1 MSPRSDV
8 SEQSGEA
15 ELAVVVLSVGAP
27 AELLDALVSL
37 GRQSVQPEI
46 VVVNSG
52 GGDLGAARD
61 ACPRARFVEVPERLW
76 PGAARNRGI
85 ATTRAP
91 IVAFMA
97 SDHILTEN
105 WCAARLARH
114 RAGHRAVACA
124 VINSNG
130 RNLIAWAHH
139 LAILVRRLPGVP
151 LGEAGLHGVS
161 YSRSL
166 FEAHGVF
173 REDLRIGEDTEL
185 NARLLAKDQPV
196 WAPEVQTIHQ
206 NPTSLAPFL
215 EDQYRRGRR
224 SGYHWPLHKKGRSWL
239 LPSLRRF
246 SDIALLSIKSVSGH
260 ERLMVI
266 ASWPILLVGT
276 LFHGLG
282 FRQGYRSRLAEGN
295 TTEPGPRRG
304 EVASPD

>member
-1 MSPRSDV
+1 VSLRV
-8 SEQSGEA
+8 SEQPGEP

-27 AELLDALVSL
+27 SGLLDALASL
-37 GRQSVQPEI
+37 NRQTVQAEI

-61 ACPRARFVEVPERLW
+61 GCPQAKFVEVSERLW

-85 ATTRAP
+85 AATRAP
-91 IVAFMA
+91 VVAFMA

-124 VINSNG
+124 VINSN
-130 RNLIAWAHH
+130 RRSLVAWAHH

-151 LGEAGLHGVS
+151 LNEAGLYGVS
-161 YSRSL
+161 YERSL
-166 FEAHGVF
+166 FEAHGLF
-173 REDLRIGEDTEL
+173 REDLRIGEDTDF
-185 NARLLAKDQPV
+185 NARLSAKDQPV
-196 WAPEVQTIHQ
+196 WAPEVRTIHQ
-206 NPTSLAPFL
+206 NATSLAPFL
-215 EDQYRRGRR
+215 ADQYRRGRR

-246 SDIALLSIKSVSGH
+246 RDIARLSLKCVSGR
-260 ERLMVI
+260 ERLMVV

-276 LFHGLG
+276 LAHGLG
-282 FRQGYRSRLAEGN
+282 FRQGYRSRLAEGF
-295 TTEPGPRRG
+295 TTEPGPRTG
-304 EVASPD
+304 EVVSPD